1 MANSIALAKNY
12 IPLLDE
18 IYKKEALT
26 AFLGDVSG
34 LVRQGLNGK
43 EIIYPQYSMAGLSD
57 YDRATGYKNGNVKL
71 EWKTIAPDYDR
82 GTKFQVDTM
91 DNLESMQ
98 LAFGALGAEFMRTQV
113 IPESDAWTFAKIA
126 QKTGITAKGE
136 DIADATAFLDALVAA
151 KTLMDEAEVPNTDRL
166 LFATPTLMNALIN
179 MDTSKSKEALN
190 AFSVRVE
197 VPQSRFYTAI
207 TLQDTSGGDGGGFI
221 KDVGSGKDINFMIVH
236 RPAII
241 KYQKHQAS
249 DIITPE
255 ANQTADAYMLKFRT
269 YAICDVYDNKVKGVY
284 VSHKTA

>member
-1 MANSIALAKNY
+1 MANTIALAKNY
-12 IPLLDE
+12 VPLLDE
-18 IYKKEALT
+18 IYKREALT
-26 AFLGDVSG
+26 AFLGDASG

-43 EIIYPQYSMAGLSD
+43 EISYPQYSMAGLSD
-57 YDRATGYKNGNVKL
+57 YDRATGYKDGNVKL

-113 IPESDAWTFAKIA
+113 IPENDAWTFAKIA
-126 QKTGITAKGE
+126 GKSGITAKSE
-136 DIADATAFLDALVAA
+136 DISDAETFLNALVTA
-151 KTLMDEAEVPNTDRL
+151 KTLMDEAEVPSTERL

-179 MDTSKSKEALN
+179 MDTYKSKEALN

-207 TLQDTSGGDGGGFI
+207 TLKDTSGGEGGGYE
-221 KDVGSGKDINFMIVH
+221 KDSGSGKEINFMIVH

-255 ANQTADAYMLKFRT
+255 ANQSADAYMLKFRT
-269 YAICDVYDNKVKGVY
+269 YGIVDVYDNKVKGVY